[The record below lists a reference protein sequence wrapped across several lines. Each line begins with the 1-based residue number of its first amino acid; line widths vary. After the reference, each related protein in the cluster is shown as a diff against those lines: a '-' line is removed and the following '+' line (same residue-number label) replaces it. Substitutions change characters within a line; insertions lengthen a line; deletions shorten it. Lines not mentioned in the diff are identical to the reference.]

1 MIVVLDDRPSVTEG
15 FVALFRR
22 EGVAACGMDCDD
34 VPDWLATLA
43 ESELAAVEAFIVGE
57 VSKRQWLCRLV
68 ASRTRAVLIATIEK
82 LSLDETLDLF
92 ASGVDDVVRKPIH
105 VREIMARIRAA
116 ARRGRDVEETFKV
129 GDIQVFCDGRDPLV
143 AGAVLPLPRR
153 ERRILEFLAS
163 KANCR
168 VSKTQ
173 IFHAVY
179 GLFNED
185 LDENVVESHLSKL
198 RKRLRSRLGYEPI
211 DSKRYLGYRLIVPG
225 ETREGDSIRDEAS
238 FAQTPSGLMLAQL

>member
-1 MIVVLDDRPSVTEG
+1 MIVVLEDRPSVTEG

-22 EGVAACGMDCDD
+22 EGVAACGMDSED
-34 VPDWLATLA
+34 VAEWLATIA
-43 ESELAAVEAFIVGE
+43 ESELAAVEAFIIGE
-57 VSKRQWLCRLV
+57 VSRRQWLCRLV

-105 VREIMARIRAA
+105 AREILARIRAA
-116 ARRGRDVEETFKV
+116 ARRSRDVEEAFKI

-143 AGAVLPLPRR
+143 AGDVLPLPRR

-163 KANCR
+163 RANCR

-179 GLFNED
+179 GLFNEE

-198 RKRLRSRLGYEPI
+198 RKRLRSRLGYDPI
-211 DSKRYLGYRLIVPG
+211 DSKRYLGYLLIVPG
-225 ETREGDSIRDEAS
+225 QISIRTDSS
-238 FAQTPSGLMLAQL
+238 FAQTPSDLMQAQL